1 MGQLLE
7 YINYKN
13 MKTLEYNA
21 QTGEITEREL
31 TAEEVGQAEKLMST
45 ESELVKQSIE
55 QKLQEITDYDS
66 SDSVNSFS
74 INGVNMWLDFDE
86 RARIRVSIDAYKANG
101 NTTMEKY
108 FNGTPFSFPLEVW
121 TQMLNML
128 EVYASEALNVTEKHK
143 MDVSNLTTVQD
154 VLSYNYKTG
163 YPQKLSF

>member
-21 QTGEITEREL
+21 QTGETTEREL
-31 TAEEVGQAEKLMST
+31 TPEEVAQAEKLMPT

-74 INGVNMWLDFDE
+74 INGVNTWLTE
-86 RARIRVSIDAYKANG
+86 EKRNSYLTSIQAAELLGETSVTFGICGQSITLDLHTAKIMLAKLQRYADACYLV
-101 NTTMEKY
+101 TMQHKE
-108 FNGTPFSFPLEVW
+108 EVE
-121 TQMLNML
+121 M
-128 EVYASEALNVTEKHK
+128 
-143 MDVSNLTTVQD
+143 LTTVAE
-154 VLSYNYKTG
+154 VESIRYY
-163 YPQKLSF
+163 

>member
-1 MGQLLE
+1 
-7 YINYKN
+7 
-13 MKTLEYNA
+13 MKIQTLTYNGA
-21 QTGEITEREL
+21 TGETTVSEREL
-31 TAEEVGQAEKLMST
+31 TAEEVAQAEKLMPT

-108 FNGTPFSFPLEVW
+108 FYGTPFSFPLEVW

-143 MDVSNLTTVQD
+143 MDVPNLTTVQD